1 MSKEVNALGRKII
14 ADRLKRMCCSYF
26 GHLRYGCFLEVGVAA
41 WGRRRADF
49 VALKISGEIVI
60 VEIKSGMADFKADHK
75 YEEYIPHCNRLYFCF
90 PYPMDVTLPDGV
102 GVLVP
107 SANGYLR
114 VLRKAKHRPMAGRD
128 RRNLVL
134 RLAWRAAT
142 YSKRTNPRRVKLY
155 LTNV

>member
-1 MSKEVNALGRKII
+1 MSAEINKLGRKII
-14 ADRLKRMCCSYF
+14 ADKLKLMCCSYWA
-26 GHLRYGCFLEVGVAA
+26 HLKYGCFLEVGVAA

-49 VALKISGEIVI
+49 VALKISGDIVI
-60 VEIKSGMADFKADHK
+60 CEIKSGMADFRTDHK
-75 YEEYIPHCNRLYFCF
+75 YEEYMPHCNRFYFVF
-90 PYPMDVTLPDGV
+90 PYPMKVELPDGV

-107 SANGYLR
+107 SPSGYLR
-114 VLRKAKHRPMAGRD
+114 VIKKAKHRKMEGIN

-142 YSKRTNPRRVKLY
+142 YSKRTNPRRVKQY